1 MAKKEQKL
9 KLVALTPAQ
18 IAQALS
24 AACSEK
30 ITEERVREIAQR
42 GKLIKADGTVSL
54 IEYAAFL
61 VQEIA
66 NR

>member
-1 MAKKEQKL
+1 MAKKQQTL

-24 AACSEK
+24 AAGSEK
-30 ITEERVREIAQR
+30 ITEQRVTEIAKR

-54 IEYAAFL
+54 IEYAAYI